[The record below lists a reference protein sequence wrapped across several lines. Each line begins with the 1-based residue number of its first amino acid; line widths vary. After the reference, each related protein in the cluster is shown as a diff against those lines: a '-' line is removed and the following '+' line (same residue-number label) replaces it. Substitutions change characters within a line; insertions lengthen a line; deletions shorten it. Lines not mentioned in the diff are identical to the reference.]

1 MKTFR
6 TQHTLKRP
14 ESRRHAPGHFGMA
27 ALFLY
32 FISGVL
38 FMTNLNAQPELSDG
52 LYAEID
58 TEKGIIY
65 CELEYKLAPLTVS
78 NFVGLAEGTINHDE
92 GDGPYYDGLNF
103 HRVVDDFV
111 IQGGCPQGT
120 GTGGPGY
127 SFPDEFDSSLR
138 HDTGGILSMA
148 NSGANTNGSQ
158 FFITHKATP
167 HLDDR
172 HSIFGKVVQG
182 MDIVNRIEPG
192 DRIKSITILRIGD
205 DAEDFTVTQ
214 ESFDD
219 LVANIEKVTRDKI
232 ARAQKGLLKQIT
244 DKWPDLTTTDSGV
257 YFEVLADGSG
267 DLQAQSGSTVT
278 VHYELK
284 LLNDSVIQSSFDG
297 DPAEFSL
304 DKVIPGWRDGIL
316 ADGGMKIGEKRRL
329 VIPPHL
335 GYGEQG
341 YPGVIP
347 PNSFLVFVVELL
359 KLQ

>member
-1 MKTFR
+1 M
-6 TQHTLKRP
+6 
-14 ESRRHAPGHFGMA
+14 S
-27 ALFLY
+27 
-32 FISGVL
+32 
-38 FMTNLNAQPELSDG
+38 NLNAQPELSDG
-52 LYAEID
+52 VYAEIN
-58 TEKGIIY
+58 TEKGLIY
-65 CELEYKLAPLTVS
+65 CELEYKRAPMTVS
-78 NFVGLAEGTINHDE
+78 NFVGLAEGTIDNDE
-92 GDGPYYDGLNF
+92 TDGPYYDGLNF

-127 SFPDEFDSSLR
+127 SFPDEFDSELR
-138 HDTGGILSMA
+138 HDREGVLSMA

-158 FFITHKATP
+158 FFITHKETP

-172 HSIFGKVVQG
+172 HSVFGYVVVG
-182 MDIVNRIEPG
+182 MDVVNSIEAG
-192 DRIKSITILRIGD
+192 DRINSITILRIGSE
-205 DAEDFTVTQ
+205 AESFTVTQ
-214 ESFDD
+214 ESFQAMISD
-219 LVANIEKVTRDKI
+219 NERRTREKM
-232 ARAQKGLLKQIT
+232 AEAQKGLLNQIT
-244 DKWPDLTTTDSGV
+244 SKWPDLKSTDSGV
-257 YFEVLADGSG
+257 FFEVLDAGSG
-267 DLQAQSGSTVT
+267 NDQAKPGASVS

-284 LLNDSVIQSSFDG
+284 LLNDSVIQSSFGG
-297 DPAEFSL
+297 DPVEFSL